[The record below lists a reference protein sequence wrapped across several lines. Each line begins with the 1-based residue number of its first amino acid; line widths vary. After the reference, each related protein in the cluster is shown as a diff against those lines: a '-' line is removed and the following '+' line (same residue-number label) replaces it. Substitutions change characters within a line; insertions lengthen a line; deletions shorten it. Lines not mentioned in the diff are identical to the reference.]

1 MSDPAMDGH
10 EGKEEAEVP
19 ALFREFEN
27 SVQPWLGTFWWG
39 RLSENIPDAY
49 REAAHRLFDG
59 RRDGEDA
66 ERILLPILYTYR
78 HAIEALVKQ
87 TVIASAVLRFE
98 GQDAEAQDPAV
109 VRTHIEKKVR
119 HKLAELRELLTENLR
134 ALHLDPLSDE
144 TSAFLDLLADLDPRG
159 NAFRFAQGLPD
170 VRVSLDLPRLM
181 AAFDAAY
188 SHLIGVREYLIVH
201 VDDQRDWVEYL
212 SEDFE

>member
-1 MSDPAMDGH
+1 MGSH
-10 EGKEEAEVP
+10 EGEEEAAVP
-19 ALFREFEN
+19 ALFRGFEN

-87 TVIASAVLRFE
+87 AIMASAMLRFE
-98 GQDAEAQDPAV
+98 GQDGEAQDPAA
-109 VRTHIEKKVR
+109 VRTYIEKKVR
-119 HKLAELRELLTENLR
+119 HKLAELRDLLNENLR
-134 ALHLDPLSDE
+134 ALQLDPLSDE

-159 NAFRFAQGLPD
+159 NAFRFAQELPD
-170 VRVSLDLPRLM
+170 VRVSLDLPRLV

-188 SHLIGVREYLIVH
+188 GHLVGVREYLVVQI
-201 VDDQRDWVEYL
+201 DDQRDWADYL
-212 SEDFE
+212 SGDLE